1 MHSEATSTTLV
12 RRPQITNRLRAI
24 MIHIPWYSICGQ
36 MRLANDCGASHS
48 SIGRL
53 VRGEISPS
61 YELAESVRQAVER
74 RLGVPLSIREIF
86 STDGTYPTSCA
97 CDLTS
102 NCGGCFPP
110 EAWDEETD
118 TMRPEYRD
126 MRPGDWCR
134 SRPMDPP
141 PYEHPLHS

>member
-1 MHSEATSTTLV
+1 MQTEVSSTNSE
-12 RRPQITNRLRAI
+12 RKPQITNRLRAI

-36 MRLANDCGASHS
+36 ARLAGDCGASHS

-61 YELAESVRQAVER
+61 YELAESVRQVVEK

-86 STDGTYPTSCA
+86 STDGTYPTPCV

-118 TMRPEYRD
+118 TMKPEYRD

-134 SRPMDPP
+134 SKPMAEP
-141 PYEHPLHS
+141 PYGYPLHS